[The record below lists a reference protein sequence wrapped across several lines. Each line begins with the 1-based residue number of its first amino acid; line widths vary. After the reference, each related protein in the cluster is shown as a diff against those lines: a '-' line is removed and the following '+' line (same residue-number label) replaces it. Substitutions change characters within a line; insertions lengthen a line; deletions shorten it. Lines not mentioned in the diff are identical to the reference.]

1 MVTSRVQGPGGA
13 EVSIIPEYYALGW
26 TLGYSE
32 HQGSRYKY
40 STSAKCLM
48 STSRED
54 LTEAFPTFTMCDWL
68 KQQKK
73 LE

>member
-32 HQGSRYKY
+32 HQGSRYYKH
-40 STSAKCLM
+40 STSAKCALV
-48 STSRED
+48 E
-54 LTEAFPTFTMCDWL
+54 
-68 KQQKK
+68 KI
-73 LE
+73 

>member
-32 HQGSRYKY
+32 HQGSTDKH
-40 STSAKCLM
+40 STSAKYLLV
-48 STSRED
+48 EV
-54 LTEAFPTFTMCDWL
+54 E
-68 KQQKK
+68 KI
-73 LE
+73 

>member
-32 HQGSRYKY
+32 HQGSRDKH
-40 STSAKCLM
+40 STSAKYLLV
-48 STSRED
+48 EV
-54 LTEAFPTFTMCDWL
+54 E
-68 KQQKK
+68 KI
-73 LE
+73 